1 VKLNRI
7 AAAAAILAL
16 AGAAQAQQSSPWYG
30 ELGYT
35 WLKMDAVGTSARPQ
49 GIRGIIGWDFHPNF
63 ALEGMAAGGVSSDT
77 RNVDAG
83 GGVMTPINFKLT
95 SMYGIYI
102 KPKYEM
108 NQFELFGRLG
118 YAHVNAKATSSA
130 FPSLST
136 SQGDNDFS
144 WGIGAN
150 YHFNPK
156 MYVGLDWVQYSSQS
170 GHKVDGMTL
179 GFGYRF

>member
-1 VKLNRI
+1 MKLNRI
-7 AAAAAILAL
+7 ATAAAILVL
-16 AGAAQAQQSSPWYG
+16 AASAQAQQTSPWYG

-35 WLKMDAVGTSARPQ
+35 FLKMDAVGTSARPQ
-49 GIRGIIGWDFHPNF
+49 GIRGVIGYDFHPNF
-63 ALEGMAAGGVSSDT
+63 ALEGFAAGGTHSDS

-95 SMYGIYI
+95 SMYGIWL

-108 NQFELFGRLG
+108 NGIELFGRLG
-118 YAHVNAKATSSA
+118 YAHVSAKATSSD
-130 FPSLST
+130 FPSLSE
-136 SQGDNDFS
+136 SQSDNDFS
-144 WGIGAN
+144 WGLGAN
-150 YHFNPK
+150 YHFNPR